1 MPTPAFEPY
10 YQALVTLGRAG
21 RTAEIAALTGRKSDS
36 VSNAFGYH
44 LRLCRERGVVPSV
57 VKIQNGVYAIN
68 EANKPANP
76 KHHNKPEPKAK
87 ATPTTEESRLFEQFA
102 VTKGGTILVRDED
115 GTIYKLEELDF

>member
-10 YQALVTLGRAG
+10 YQALVKLGRAG
-21 RTAEIAALTGRKSDS
+21 RTAEIAEITGRSPDS

-44 LRLCRERGVVPSV
+44 LRMCRERGVVPSV

-68 EANKPANP
+68 EANQPANP
-76 KHHNKPEPKAK
+76 KHHTKPVDSPRQPETA
-87 ATPTTEESRLFEQFA
+87 LFEQYG
-102 VTKGGTILVRDED
+102 VTKKGTILVRGED